1 MDVGKYNTINLQKEL
16 AKSMEELMLNGRQP
30 AGDPV
35 SLQEY
40 RDQMAG
46 QENSYADQS
55 YDIEAEDT
63 GEMIPQEYDPAQYG
77 AVSYTNLDVYKRQV
91 WRLWHLKN

>member
-1 MDVGKYNTINLQKEL
+1 MPEPEDKQDKNSEGRKKAEEDDIHVKPMDVGKYNTINLQKEL

-46 QENSYADQS
+46 A
-55 YDIEAEDT
+55 
-63 GEMIPQEYDPAQYG
+63 GEFLCRP
-77 AVSYTNLDVYKRQV
+77 VL
-91 WRLWHLKN
+91 

>member
-77 AVSYTNLDVYKRQV
+77 NC
-91 WRLWHLKN
+91 WRSVIPTSAIHVPFIFCCV